1 MMEATPCGAGQER
14 VMKLRR
20 EVTVDASA
28 TKVFAYLSDF
38 TTTTEWDPGTV
49 ETVRVSGDG
58 GVGTV
63 YHNRSRVGGR
73 ETELTYEVVERREP
87 QMIRLRGENGA
98 VVATDTI
105 TVDPAGSGAR
115 VVYEADFA
123 FKGLWRV
130 AAQFMGPAFRKLGD
144 EAEAGLRESLGK
156 L

>member
-1 MMEATPCGAGQER
+1 MMEETPCGVRWER

-20 EVTVDASA
+20 EVTVDASP

-58 GVGTV
+58 AVGTV
-63 YHNRSRVGGR
+63 YRNRSKVGGR
-73 ETELTYEVVERREP
+73 ETELTYAVVERRDP
-87 QMIRLRGENGA
+87 GMIRLRGENGA
-98 VVATDTI
+98 VVAMDTI
-105 TVDPAGSGAR
+105 TVEPAGKGSR

-123 FKGLWRV
+123 FKGIWKAV
-130 AAQFMGPAFRKLGD
+130 ARFMGPAFRKLGD
-144 EAEAGLRESLGK
+144 GAEAGLRESLGK